1 MAPAL
6 RRFRGCAEA
15 RRTGKFVKTF
25 TSRIGPLAP
34 QRDEGGPD
42 RGGRTDMARISESTV
57 RRLSH
62 YYRVLEEVEAEG
74 GRLISSHRL
83 AEREGVTSA
92 QVRKDLSC
100 FGSFG
105 RRGLGYNVAHLR
117 EAIRSILGLD
127 RRWRVGVV
135 GVGNLGTAL
144 LLYRGFEQQGFDV
157 VAAFDRDPARIGR
170 PLGALVVRDIAE
182 LPQAAKEER
191 LDLGVIATPLR
202 AAQEVADALVA
213 AGVRGIL
220 NLAPRKLFVPPQ
232 VALRTVDMT
241 VEFESLS
248 FALANVVTR
257 RSRRRP
263 RS

>member
-1 MAPAL
+1 MP
-6 RRFRGCAEA
+6 
-15 RRTGKFVKTF
+15 
-25 TSRIGPLAP
+25 
-34 QRDEGGPD
+34 
-42 RGGRTDMARISESTV
+42 RISESTV

-62 YYRVLEEVEAEG
+62 YYRVLEEVEDEG
-74 GRLISSHRL
+74 KRLISSHRL

-117 EAIRSILGLD
+117 TEIRAILGLD
-127 RRWRVGVV
+127 RRWRIAVV

-144 LLYRGFEQQGFDV
+144 LLYRGFQRQGFDV
-157 VAAFDRDPARIGR
+157 VAAFDRDPARVGQR
-170 PLGALVVRDIAE
+170 LGELTVRDIAE
-182 LPQAAKEER
+182 LPAAAR
-191 LDLGVIATPLR
+191 GGAIDMGVIATPVR

-220 NLAPRKLFVPPQ
+220 NLAPRKLFVPSH

-248 FALANVVTR
+248 FTLNSLTPPAR
-257 RSRRRP
+257 RRRP
-263 RS
+263 RA

>member
-1 MAPAL
+1 MP
-6 RRFRGCAEA
+6 
-15 RRTGKFVKTF
+15 
-25 TSRIGPLAP
+25 
-34 QRDEGGPD
+34 
-42 RGGRTDMARISESTV
+42 RISESTV

-74 GRLISSHRL
+74 GKLISSHRL

-117 EAIRSILGLD
+117 EEIRSILGLD

-144 LLYRGFEQQGFDV
+144 MLYRGFERQGFDV

-182 LPQAAKEER
+182 LPQAVKEER

-220 NLAPRKLFVPPQ
+220 NLAPRKLFVPPH
-232 VALRTVDMT
+232 VTLRTVDMT